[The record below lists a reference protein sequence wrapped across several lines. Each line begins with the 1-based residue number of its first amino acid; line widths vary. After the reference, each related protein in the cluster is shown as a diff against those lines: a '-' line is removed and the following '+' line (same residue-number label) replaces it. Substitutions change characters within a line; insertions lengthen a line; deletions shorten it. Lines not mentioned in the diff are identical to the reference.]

1 MERFDTGFK
10 VVNDR
15 IESFSKGGLKIEKG
29 KGIWWIILLSL
40 YLLVANMILPVL
52 PFTKEWY
59 DNVDMFP

>member
-1 MERFDTGFK
+1 MERFDARFK

-15 IESFSKGGLKIEKG
+15 IESFSKGGLKVEEG